1 MNIISKYIG
10 STALAMALCP
20 CLTVYAQS
28 DSIVNVAFGTLPK
41 EDVINAVSSVNMEE
55 LLKKNFTDNALDGSL
70 QSIIGG
76 YNGQVWG
83 QDALVLVDGMP
94 RDVADVLA
102 SEVASVSVL
111 KDAAAVALYGSR
123 AEIGRASCRERVF
136 RAV

>member
-94 RDVADVLA
+94 RDVATCLPRKWPRCRC
-102 SEVASVSVL
+102 SRMPPRWHFM
-111 KDAAAVALYGSR
+111 AAVPP
-123 AEIGRASCRERVF
+123 RE
-136 RAV
+136 